1 MPCSVGKG
9 SVHPQHFF
17 FDDIE
22 SASKE
27 IEPFLGDLR
36 LVNVVSSCSGVLPQL
51 FKRMEASSICYLV
64 LQVDVKLFLDLEA
77 VSVVGSDE
85 TVEAESVDDIVL
97 LLKVIHDLLR

>member
-1 MPCSVGKG
+1 
-9 SVHPQHFF
+9 
-17 FDDIE
+17 
-22 SASKE
+22 
-27 IEPFLGDLR
+27 
-36 LVNVVSSCSGVLPQL
+36 
-51 FKRMEASSICYLV
+51 MEASSICYLV